1 MPHISLR
8 MEDETTHLRRSIE
21 RYRRL
26 LREISDER
34 MRRELEKMIVEAEG
48 SPETD
53 RVPQLT

>member
-1 MPHISLR
+1 